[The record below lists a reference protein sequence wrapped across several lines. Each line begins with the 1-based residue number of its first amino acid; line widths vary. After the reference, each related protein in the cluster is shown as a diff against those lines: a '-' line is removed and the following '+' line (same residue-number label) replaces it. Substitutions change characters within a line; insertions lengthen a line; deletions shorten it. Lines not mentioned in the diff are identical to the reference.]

1 MVNMNTKFSK
11 IMDRLYMKIKLSQ
24 WVLDCQLNDL
34 IIGNQYMKKEGMK
47 MEVLQEYQK
56 NRNMDKIH

>member
-1 MVNMNTKFSK
+1 MNTKFSK

-47 MEVLQEYQK
+47 MEVLQEY
-56 NRNMDKIH
+56 